1 MADIL
6 SRGTLFPHEL
16 VTEMVD
22 AVRGKSALAKL
33 SARKPMAF
41 SGTDAFVFTL
51 DKEVDI
57 VAENGPKTKGGATV
71 TAKQMVPV
79 KFEYGA
85 RVSDEYKYCSE
96 EKRMEYLRSFMDGF
110 AKKMARGMD
119 IAAFHGLNPRTATAS
134 AVVNGNDFD
143 TLIPAAAKITAT
155 TDPDA
160 DIEGAV
166 AKVIA
171 AGYEA
176 TGIALAPTEAAAL
189 AALKVNGVRQYPEL
203 AWGANPESLNGLT
216 LDINGTVNFNSGKAL
231 AYVGDFKNMFYWG
244 YADQMKFEVIEY
256 GNPDNDATLG
266 DLKGHNQVY
275 IRAEMYIGWGILDE
289 DAFALVKS
297 E

>member
-85 RVSDEYKYCSE
+85 RVSDEYKYCSD

-143 TLIPAAAKITAT
+143 TLIPEAAKITAT

-275 IRAEMYIGWGILDE
+275 IRAEMYIGWGILDNN
-289 DAFALVKS
+289 AFALVKS

>member
-16 VTEMVD
+16 VTDMVD

-51 DKEVDI
+51 DKEADI
-57 VAENGPKTKGGATV
+57 VAENDPKTKGGATV

-85 RVSDEYKYCSE
+85 RVSDEFKYCSE
-96 EKRMEYLRSFMDGF
+96 EKRMEYLRTFMEGYS
-110 AKKMARGMD
+110 KKMARALD

-134 AVVNGNDFD
+134 AVVNGNDLD
-143 TLIPAAAKITAT
+143 TLIPAASKITAT

-171 AGYEA
+171 AGYEVN
-176 TGIALAPTEAAAL
+176 GIALAPTEAAAL

-244 YADQMKFEVIEY
+244 YADQMKFEIIEF

-275 IRAEMYIGWGILDE
+275 IRAEMYIGWGILDNN
-289 DAFALVKS
+289 AFALVKS

>member
-85 RVSDEYKYCSE
+85 RVSDEYKYCSD

-275 IRAEMYIGWGILDE
+275 IRAEMYIGWGILDNN
-289 DAFALVKS
+289 AFALVKS

>member
-41 SGTDAFVFTL
+41 AGTDAFVFTL

-85 RVSDEYKYCSE
+85 RVSDEYKYCSD

-134 AVVNGNDFD
+134 VVVNGNDFD

-275 IRAEMYIGWGILDE
+275 IRAEMYIGWGILDNN
-289 DAFALVKS
+289 AFALVKS

>member
-1 MADIL
+1 MADVV

-16 VTEMVD
+16 VTEMID

-33 SARKPMAF
+33 ADRKPMAF

-85 RVSDEYKYCSE
+85 RVSDEFRYCSE
-96 EKRMEYLRSFMDGF
+96 EKRIEYLRTFMDGF

-119 IAAFHGLNPRTATAS
+119 IGAMHGLNPRTATAS
-134 AVVNGNDFD
+134 AVINGNDLD
-143 TLIPAAAKITAT
+143 DVIPAASKITAT

-171 AGYEA
+171 GGYDV
-176 TGIALAPTEAAAL
+176 TGIALAPTQAAAL
-189 AALKVNGVRQYPEL
+189 AALKANGVKQYPEL
-203 AWGANPESLNGLT
+203 AWGAHPETLNGLA
-216 LDINGTVNFNSGKAL
+216 LDINNTVNFNSGKAL
-231 AYVGDFKNMFYWG
+231 AYVGDFKNLFYWG
-244 YADQMKFEVIEY
+244 YADEMKFEVIEY

-275 IRAEMYIGWGILDE
+275 IRAEMYIGWGILDAN
-289 DAFALVKS
+289 AFALVKS

>member
-85 RVSDEYKYCSE
+85 RVSDEYKYCSD

-244 YADQMKFEVIEY
+244 YADQMKFEIIEY

-275 IRAEMYIGWGILDE
+275 IRAEMYIGWGILDNN
-289 DAFALVKS
+289 AFALVKS